1 MKFNMDFLVYLL
13 FSSRNFYYS
22 AMTKLYLSCLEII
35 HFPITGVHCGS
46 RHHRRQ
52 SNELIIKPEGPHVK
66 AVGKNLFFTCK
77 ANVPN
82 PKLVKDLKWYKSNGE
97 SIPEDD
103 R

>member
-1 MKFNMDFLVYLL
+1 MWATISLLLFLVILNVVDNRSLNFLL
-13 FSSRNFYYS
+13 FF
-22 AMTKLYLSCLEII
+22 I
-35 HFPITGVHCGS
+35 GVFGATN

-82 PKLVKDLKWYKSNGE
+82 PKLVKDLKWYKPNGE

>member
-1 MKFNMDFLVYLL
+1 MFLQYFFDTNQICDLL
-13 FSSRNFYYS
+13 SGV
-22 AMTKLYLSCLEII
+22 
-35 HFPITGVHCGS
+35 TGH
-46 RHHRRQ
+46 RHKQRRA

-82 PKLVKDLKWYKSNGE
+82 PKLVKDLKWYKANGDT
-97 SIPEDD
+97 IPEDD

>member
-1 MKFNMDFLVYLL
+1 MCLKNSKVLKL
-13 FSSRNFYYS
+13 
-22 AMTKLYLSCLEII
+22 KLYFLEIS
-35 HFPITGVHCGS
+35 GVHS
-46 RHHRRQ
+46 SARHHRRQ

>member
-1 MKFNMDFLVYLL
+1 MHFTIYFICL
-13 FSSRNFYYS
+13 F
-22 AMTKLYLSCLEII
+22 A
-35 HFPITGVHCGS
+35 GVHCGGN

-52 SNELIIKPEGPHVK
+52 SNELIIKPEGPPEGHVK